1 MSRHAYDDVPLS
13 ATPSNPMRDAS
24 LSPSLEMLIHG
35 VHGNLA
41 PFELL
46 IVQNTHHVRLRAPV
60 PLVR

>member
-1 MSRHAYDDVPLS
+1 
-13 ATPSNPMRDAS
+13 MRDAS

-46 IVQNTHHVRLRAPV
+46 VVQNTHHVRLRAPV